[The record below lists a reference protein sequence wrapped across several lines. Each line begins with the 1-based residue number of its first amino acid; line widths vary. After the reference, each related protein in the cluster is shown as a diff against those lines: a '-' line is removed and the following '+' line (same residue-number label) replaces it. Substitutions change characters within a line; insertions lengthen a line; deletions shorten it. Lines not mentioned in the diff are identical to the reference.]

1 MRNSILGRL
10 ISPAALA
17 VLLALFVITAVPA
30 IAQSPSGFNPTERAV
45 SEQQLREE
53 MSKIQGRITIPDQ
66 RLATLEQPQG
76 REFRRFHERAL
87 PWIGGIVILGMVL
100 LLAVFY
106 LIKGPVRMLA
116 AKTNIKLLRFNVLE
130 RLVHWMTATAFIV
143 LAITGLN
150 FIFGK
155 RLLMPLM
162 GPDAFATWSQWAK
175 YAHDFVSWAFILGI
189 LLMLVMWVWDNVP
202 DRYDAEWIREGGGI
216 LDPSKHPPADRFNTG
231 QKLLFWSVVVLGAI
245 LSISGIYLLLPFEF
259 TNVTGMQW
267 AQYAHSIV
275 GVLMIAV
282 IIAHIYI
289 GTVGMEGAFEAM
301 GSGTVDLSWAKEHHS
316 AWVKKLAEEGEL
328 PKSTVRTPA
337 E

>member
-1 MRNSILGRL
+1 MRNLRLGRL
-10 ISPAALA
+10 ISPAAVAVILA
-17 VLLALFVITAVPA
+17 VWVVMAAPA
-30 IAQSPSGFNPTERAV
+30 MAQSPSGFNPTKEAV
-45 SEQQLREE
+45 SEQQLRDE
-53 MSKIQGRITIPDQ
+53 MSKIQGRVSIPDK
-66 RLATLEQPQG
+66 RSATLVQPQG
-76 REFRRFHERAL
+76 REYRSFHQGVL

-100 LLAVFY
+100 LLGLFY
-106 LIKGPVRMLA
+106 FLKGPVRTHA
-116 AKTNIKLLRFNVLE
+116 PEAHIKLLRFNVLE

-175 YAHDFVSWAFILGI
+175 YAHDFVSWAFMLGI
-189 LLMLVMWVWDNVP
+189 LLMLVMWVWDNFP
-202 DRYDAEWIREGGGI
+202 DRYDAEWLKEGGGI

-231 QKLLFWSVVVLGAI
+231 QKLLFWAVVILGAI

-267 AQYAHSIV
+267 AQYTHAIV

-282 IIAHIYI
+282 IIGHIYI
-289 GTVGMEGAFEAM
+289 GTLGMQGAFEAM

-316 AWVKKLAEEGEL
+316 AWVEKMAEEGSL
-328 PKSTVRTPA
+328 PKSRASPA